1 MHPERC
7 PTPRVVSDTVQ
18 QPALAADTRSVGI
31 RLRDESG
38 MGLIELLIAMV
49 VLNVGLFAVV
59 GVFNGATVAI
69 ARAATISSATA
80 VADRQM
86 EIYRSLQNCSIWLDT
101 TNSTAGQT
109 FPAINSGSL
118 YQADTKSY
126 TNPYTGTA
134 VEFLDKSLSGQIQNG
149 KPWSTTS
156 TSSILPGQLGAGDIP
171 TFCPQVGTTPPTTA
185 TEAVQDVAGP
195 DGKTYTVDTY
205 IILVQPPGGRWV
217 KQVTIV
223 VRDQQTPTKILARET
238 SIFNPMSG

>member
-1 MHPERC
+1 MRM
-7 PTPRVVSDTVQ
+7 RIRIR
-18 QPALAADTRSVGI
+18 A
-31 RLRDESG
+31 RLRDETG

-49 VLNVGLFAVV
+49 ILNVGLFAVV

-101 TNSTAGQT
+101 TNSTAGQA
-109 FPAINSGSL
+109 FPAIGSGSP

-126 TNPYTGTA
+126 TNPYTGSPVA
-134 VEFLDKSLSGQIQNG
+134 FLDKSASVSAQNLQ
-149 KPWSTTS
+149 PWATTS
-156 TSSILPGQLGAGDIP
+156 TSSILIGSAWSGDIP
-171 TFCPQVGTTPPTTA
+171 TTCQQVGATPPTTA
-185 TEAVQDVAGP
+185 TTAVQDLAGP
-195 DGKTYTVDTY
+195 DGKLYTVDTY
-205 IILVQPPGGRWV
+205 IIIVQPPAGRYV

-223 VRDQQTPTKILARET
+223 VRDQLTPTKILARET

>member
-1 MHPERC
+1 M
-7 PTPRVVSDTVQ
+7 
-18 QPALAADTRSVGI
+18 GI

-49 VLNVGLFAVV
+49 VLNVGLFAVI

-80 VADRQM
+80 VADKQM
-86 EIYRSLQNCSIWLDT
+86 EIYRSLQNCAIWLDT
-101 TNSTAGQT
+101 MGSTGSQPW

-118 YQADTKSY
+118 YQADAASY
-126 TNPYTGTA
+126 TDPYTGTA
-134 VEFLDKSLSGQIQNG
+134 VAFLDKSTLPVVQGEARWST
-149 KPWSTTS
+149 STTS
-156 TSSILPGQLGAGDIP
+156 TLLVLQEPWSGDIP
-171 TFCPQVGTTPPTTA
+171 ASISPTAGTTPPPTA
-185 TEAVQDVAGP
+185 TEAMQQIVGP
-195 DGKTYTVDTY
+195 NGVNYWVYTY
-205 IILVQPPGGRWV
+205 IILVRPPGGRWV